1 MLIYIRDIL
10 GIQFNARLN
19 WEPRTLPME
28 GRPSIAATQARQV
41 EITTCRRLIYP
52 HLRRNATQKLTDFK
66 LIVGLRA

>member
-28 GRPSIAATQARQV
+28 GRPSLTPTQARQM
-41 EITTCRRLIYP
+41 EITTCRRLIYAYV
-52 HLRRNATQKLTDFK
+52 RRNATQKLTDFE